1 MKISDNLGGGWKY
14 TPQAQ
19 GKIQPLRDNVIV
31 EEMEFGIQTTSKGLI
46 IPSDDG
52 SNHGIKPRWA
62 RVHAIGPDQTEIKVG
77 EYVLVEHGRWTRGI
91 ELVDDET
98 GESKTVRMVEV
109 SSIMATSE
117 TPMSNGIG
125 TMTGA

>member
-1 MKISDNLGGGWKY
+1 MKIQDNLGGGYKY
-14 TPQAQ
+14 KQTVH
-19 GKIQPLRDNVIV
+19 GKIQPLRDNIIV

-52 SNHGIKPRWA
+52 ANHGIKPRWA
-62 RVHAIGPDQTEIKVG
+62 RVHAIGPDQKEIKVG

-91 ELVDDET
+91 ELINDDT
-98 GESKTVRMVEV
+98 GQSHTVRMVEV

-125 TMTGA
+125 NRTGA